1 MWENLQCR
9 AHDSTFLAGQGG
21 LPWQKC
27 WVMSSTLLL
36 VYMTSWHNPFYHKY
50 SASAAAIEK
59 LNIWRWSQS
68 YRYYR
73 NKINSIQ
80 KKISNQQF
88 LSISIF
94 ESIRRAHGSMGV
106 FITHTWLDSSYV
118 KNQNLQWFS
127 PAPSSTLITFFLRRM
142 ALNSMCTGNSRNFH
156 NGIPGSKSGS
166 KRSPF
171 SPMSQ
176 FVPVSYQRL
185 KSLC

>member
-1 MWENLQCR
+1 MSVDLQAFFRVSRCER
-9 AHDSTFLAGQGG
+9 ISSVQLMTQHFWQGKVVCPDRNVECWAAHSFWFT
-21 LPWQKC
+21 
-27 WVMSSTLLL
+27 
-36 VYMTSWHNPFYHKY
+36 WHRDTTHFITNIQLQLQQ
-50 SASAAAIEK
+50 IEK

-94 ESIRRAHGSMGV
+94 ESIRRVPWIDGV

-142 ALNSMCTGNSRNFH
+142 AFSFR
-156 NGIPGSKSGS
+156 
-166 KRSPF
+166 RSYF
-171 SPMSQ
+171 RSC
-176 FVPVSYQRL
+176 F
-185 KSLC
+185 